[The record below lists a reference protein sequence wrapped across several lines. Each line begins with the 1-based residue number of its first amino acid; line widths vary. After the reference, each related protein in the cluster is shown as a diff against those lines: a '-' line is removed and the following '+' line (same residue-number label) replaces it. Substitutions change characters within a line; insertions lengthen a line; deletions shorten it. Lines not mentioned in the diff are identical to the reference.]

1 MLKDYLKKNLY
12 CLNDTMNNLLLLIMI
27 ILSFLNGYQNDHLVN
42 ASLALN
48 SGMYEEALVH
58 LSESKIKNPA
68 DPQIYKIEGLLHETL
83 GNNKKAI
90 QSWKNCL
97 KYSKGEQKLIEESKN
112 HLKNL
117 LID

>member
-1 MLKDYLKKNLY
+1 MDV
-12 CLNDTMNNLLLLIMI
+12 
-27 ILSFLNGYQNDHLVN
+27 F
-42 ASLALN
+42 
-48 SGMYEEALVH
+48 EALYTTRAMRRVTEEPIPEEI
-58 LSESKIKNPA
+58 LKQMVDAAIRAPSGANNQGWKFIIVTESKIKNPT

>member
-1 MLKDYLKKNLY
+1 MLKDYLKKSLY
-12 CLNDTMNNLLLLIMI
+12 CSNDTMNKLLLMI
-27 ILSFLNGYQNDHLVN
+27 ILSILLDENQNDALVN
-42 ASLALN
+42 ASLALK

-58 LSESKIKNPA
+58 LSESKIKNPT
-68 DPQIYKIEGLLHETL
+68 DPQIYKIEGLLHEAL

-97 KYSKGEQKLIEESKN
+97 KYSKGKQKLIEESKN